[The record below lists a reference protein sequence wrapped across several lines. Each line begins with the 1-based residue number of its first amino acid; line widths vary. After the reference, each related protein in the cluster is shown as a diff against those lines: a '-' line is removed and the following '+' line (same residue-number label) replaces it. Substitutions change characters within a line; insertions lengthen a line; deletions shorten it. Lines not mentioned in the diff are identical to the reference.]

1 MPAWLAILTR
11 SVVIFFLTMV
21 LVRLL
26 GKRQPARL
34 DSFQFVN
41 YLILAIIAALTAL
54 YVVPNLAFG
63 VMALLVWALL
73 PIGLDWLAIKSKSI
87 HDLLHGKETI
97 LIKQGKIMEENLF
110 RARLTGQEL
119 LRELRSKNAFHVG
132 DVEFAMMET
141 NGDLNVLLKSDRM
154 PITPHDLGQRVAPRT
169 EPQTVII
176 DGNILDEPLSSLGL
190 NREWLGLEL
199 DKLGVPLNNVF
210 LAQIDGYGKLF
221 LDLFDDAVR
230 LPRPRV
236 KEMLYANLLKCQADL
251 TTFALE
257 TADPDAKTMYSRNAA
272 KLEQLLDKLKPYLLR

>member
-1 MPAWLAILTR
+1 MPVWLAILIR
-11 SVVIFFLTMV
+11 SVLIFFLTMV
-21 LVRLL
+21 LVRFL

-41 YLILAIIAALTAL
+41 YLVLAIIAALTAL

-63 VMALLVWALL
+63 VVALLVWALL
-73 PIGLDWLAIKSKSI
+73 PIVLDWMALKSKFV

-97 LIKQGKIMEENLF
+97 LIKHGKIMEENLF

-119 LRELRSKNAFHVG
+119 LRELRSKNAFNIG

-141 NGDLNVLLKSDRM
+141 NGDLNVLFKSDRM
-154 PITPHDLGQRVAPRT
+154 PITPHDLGRRVAPRT
-169 EPQTVII
+169 EPQTVIM
-176 DGNILDEPLSSLGL
+176 DGNILDEPLSSMGL
-190 NREWLGLEL
+190 NREWLEQEL
-199 DKLGVPLNNVF
+199 DKLGVPVNNVF
-210 LAQIDGYGKLF
+210 LAQVDGYGKLF
-221 LDLFDDAVR
+221 VDLFDDAVR

-257 TADPDAKTMYSRNAA
+257 TVDPDAKAMYSRNAA